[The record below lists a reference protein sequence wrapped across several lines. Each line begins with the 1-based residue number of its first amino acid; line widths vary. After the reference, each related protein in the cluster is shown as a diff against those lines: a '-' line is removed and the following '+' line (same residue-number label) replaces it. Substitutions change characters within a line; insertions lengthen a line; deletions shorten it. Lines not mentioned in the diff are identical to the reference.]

1 MKRSHLITLGAIGLF
16 AVPVA
21 AQSFNVEFGTA
32 GTAPSASYAGVGV
45 PGVWNSFDGM
55 ANFERLALVGL
66 DGAPIAA
73 DIMNI
78 GFDVIEA
85 SDIATTSG
93 DDEALLDDC
102 FTSFNDP
109 IDGCLFMRFLEP
121 GAYRVIMYGIAPDD
135 VSLLSRLRIDQ
146 NTEDPVLVG
155 GAWAGVHDEGITYMA
170 QIATVGLDGRLDIH
184 SGLPSGNIR
193 SVCNGIQ
200 VIQLP
205 PPCPADLTGD
215 GVLNFFDVSAF
226 LNAYTAM
233 DPLADFTG
241 DGVFDFFD
249 VSAFLNAFNA
259 GCP

>member
-1 MKRSHLITLGAIGLF
+1 MHQNISRALSAIALSACPTL
-16 AVPVA
+16 
-21 AQSFNVEFGTA
+21 AQSFNVEFGTS

-45 PGVWNSFDGM
+45 AGVWNSFDSM
-55 ANFERLALVGL
+55 PNFQRLPLVGL
-66 DGAPIAA
+66 DGNPIAA

-78 GFDVIEA
+78 GFDVIESA
-85 SDIATTSG
+85 DISGTSG

-102 FTSFNDP
+102 FTAFNDP
-109 IDGCLFMRFLEP
+109 VDGCLFMRFVEP

-135 VSLLSRLRIDQ
+135 VSLLSRLVIDQ
-146 NTEDPVLVG
+146 NPNPAVMVG
-155 GAWAGVHDEGITYMA
+155 GSWSGSHEQGVTYMS
-170 QIATVGLDGRLDIH
+170 QLVTVGSDGRLDIH
-184 SGLPSGNIR
+184 SGLQNAFVR

-200 VIQLP
+200 VVQLP
-205 PPCPADLTGD
+205 PPCEADLTGD

-233 DPLADFTG
+233 DPQADFTG

-249 VSAFLNAFNA
+249 VSGFLSAYNA